1 MKFLL
6 DHNLPPVWAK
16 GLNEFSANQFDSKS
30 FSQVVALRDKFRHGT
45 LDIEWLKALGE
56 EGGWAVVSADFFRS
70 KGNAER
76 EMIRRQGLS
85 VFVLNKAWH
94 KSHTFWP
101 RTAQL
106 LLWWPEIVRQANSV
120 QASAVEVPWKTSS
133 KFIGLKL

>member
-1 MKFLL
+1 M
-6 DHNLPPVWAK
+6 WAK
-16 GLNEFSANQFDSKS
+16 GLNEFSANQFDSRT
-30 FSQVVALRDKFRHGT
+30 FTQVVALRDKFAPST
-45 LDIEWLKALGE
+45 ADVDWLKALGE
-56 EGGWAVVSADFFRS
+56 EGGWAVVSADFFKS

-85 VFVLNKAWH
+85 VFVLSKSWH
-94 KSHTFWP
+94 NFKFWP

-133 KFIGLKL
+133 KFTGLKL

>member
-1 MKFLL
+1 M
-6 DHNLPPVWAK
+6 WAK
-16 GLNEFSANQFDSKS
+16 GLNEFSANQFDAKS
-30 FSQVVALRDKFRHGT
+30 FTQVIALRDKFPHGT
-45 LDIEWLKALGE
+45 PDVDWLKALGE

-94 KSHTFWP
+94 KSYTFWP
-101 RTAQL
+101 RTSQL
-106 LLWWPEIVRQANSV
+106 LLWWPQIVRQANAV
-120 QASAVEVPWKTSS
+120 QGSAVEVPWRTSS

>member
-1 MKFLL
+1 
-6 DHNLPPVWAK
+6 VWAK
-16 GLNEFSANQFDSKS
+16 GLNEFSVNQFDAKS
-30 FSQVVALRDKFRHGT
+30 FTQVIALRDKFRHGT
-45 LDIEWLKALGE
+45 PDVDWLKALGE
-56 EGGWAVVSADFFRS
+56 EGGWAVISADFFRS
-70 KGNAER
+70 KGNTER

-120 QASAVEVPWKTSS
+120 QGSAVEVPWKTSS

>member
-1 MKFLL
+1 MNFLL

-16 GLNEFSANQFDSKS
+16 GLNEFSSNQFDSKS
-30 FSQVVALRDKFRHGT
+30 FTQVVALRDKFPHGT
-45 LDIEWLKALGE
+45 PDVDWLKALGE

-85 VFVLNKAWH
+85 VFVLNKSWH
-94 KSHTFWP
+94 NFKFWS

-106 LLWWPEIVRQANSV
+106 LHWWPEIVRQANSV
-120 QASAVEVPWKTSS
+120 QAYAVEVPWKTSS
-133 KFIGLKL
+133 KLIGLKL